1 MNEESTAPATE
12 NKNDVA
18 QPVANGATNPA
29 PASTPEKD
37 AGESAATLLNEAK
50 ASEGTPEPS
59 KKQDEGSK
67 AEEGEGAKEKSE
79 DKAEKPAEGAPE
91 QYDEFKAPE
100 GVLLDN
106 EVMNQFGEVAKKLDL
121 SQEKAQDVINELA
134 PVMVKR
140 QLERINAVSASWAE
154 KSKGIPEIADHL
166 GDVARLRDAFAY
178 DVQGNIDPDIAEF
191 MSSPAG
197 NHPGVLKL
205 LARAGRAFGEA
216 GVPRGTAGG
225 KEVISAKDIYHSKF

>member
-12 NKNDVA
+12 NKSDVA
-18 QPVANGATNPA
+18 QPVANGATNPT
-29 PASTPEKD
+29 PTSTPEKD
-37 AGESAATLLNEAK
+37 AGESAATLLNKAQ
-50 ASEGTPEPS
+50 ASEGAPEPS
-59 KKQDEGSK
+59 KEQDEGSK

-79 DKAEKPAEGAPE
+79 GEAEKSAEGAPE

-100 GVLLDN
+100 GVTLDS

-121 SQEKAQDVINELA
+121 SQEKAQSVINELA

-140 QLERINAVSASWAE
+140 QMERISAVSASWAE

-178 DVQGNIDPDIAEF
+178 DAQGNIDPDIAEF
-191 MSSPAG
+191 MNSPAG

-216 GVPRGTAGG
+216 SVPRGTVGG